1 MLLIF
6 RFLTFLL
13 LSTVICLVGSLCCL
27 VRPRDPQHVAR
38 FGHLLGRLA
47 PLLGLRVICRFPSH
61 VERFGQ
67 AVYIGNHQNNYDMF
81 TISCMVP
88 PRTVTIGK
96 QSLIW
101 IPIFGPLYWL
111 SGNIL
116 LNRRKHNQAYS
127 TITQVVRQLQTNR
140 QSVWIFPEGTR
151 TRGRGLMPFK
161 KGAFH
166 TAIAAGVPIIPICAS
181 NLHRKVHWN
190 RWHNG
195 SVIIEMLAPI
205 ATEGYGKHQARE
217 LADYCYQL
225 MQAKI
230 TQLEAEVAQ
239 RDRAALLKSTSRE
252 NV

>member
-1 MLLIF
+1 MLLII
-6 RFLTFLL
+6 RL
-13 LSTVICLVGSLCCL
+13 LSFSLLGTLICLVGSLCCL
-27 VRPRDPQHVAR
+27 VRPRNPQQVAR

-61 VERFGQ
+61 VEHFGQ
-67 AVYIGNHQNNYDMF
+67 AVYISNHQNNYDMF
-81 TISCMVP
+81 TLSSMVP

-116 LNRRKHNQAYS
+116 LNRSKQSQAYN
-127 TITQVVRQLQTNR
+127 TITQVVRQLQTN
-140 QSVWIFPEGTR
+140 QLSVWVFPEGTR
-151 TRGRGLMPFK
+151 SRGRGLMSFK
-161 KGAFH
+161 TGAFH

-195 SVIIEMLAPI
+195 TVIIEMLAPI
-205 ATEGYGKHQARE
+205 PTQGYDKHQARQ
-217 LADYCYQL
+217 LADHCYRL
-225 MQAKI
+225 MQAKM

-239 RDRAALLKSTSRE
+239 RDSAARLTFTCRE